1 MNPLGINLWNWCA
14 GLSEECLGLPE
25 KVARMGFTAVELP
38 MTQPQV
44 PSALADEIRNTG
56 LAVSLC
62 AALGPGRDLSSFDSA
77 VRASTMDYLT
87 TCLETAGQLGAG
99 ILAGPLYTGGGKRH
113 WLSPDEKKREW
124 MLAVD
129 GLREL
134 ARRAEHYGVVLSVE
148 PLNRYRTS
156 VANTAGQVLRM
167 VEEVDAPNVGV
178 HFDTYHACLE
188 ERDLCAALEQVLQ
201 AGKVNHFHACANNRG
216 ATGSNP
222 LGGLIRSVG
231 ALRLRRAYHDG
242 DLCAG
247 RSGFQLGAG
256 ALRAGRIGAGGTVL
270 SASIF

>member
-1 MNPLGINLWNWCA
+1 
-14 GLSEECLGLPE
+14 
-25 KVARMGFTAVELP
+25 
-38 MTQPQV
+38 
-44 PSALADEIRNTG
+44 
-56 LAVSLC
+56 
-62 AALGPGRDLSSFDSA
+62 
-77 VRASTMDYLT
+77 MDYLT

-167 VEEVDAPNVGV
+167 VEEVTRPMWASLRHISRLP
-178 HFDTYHACLE
+178 E

-216 ATGSNP
+216 AP
-222 LGGLIRSVG
+222 
-231 ALRLRRAYHDG
+231 DG
-242 DLCAG
+242 E
-247 RSGFQLGAG
+247 
-256 ALRAGRIGAGGTVL
+256 
-270 SASIF
+270 

>member
-216 ATGSNP
+216 APGQGVIP
-222 LGGLIRSVG
+222 WEDLLG
-231 ALRLRRAYHDG
+231 
-242 DLCAG
+242 
-247 RSGFQLGAG
+247 
-256 ALRAGRIGAGGTVL
+256 L
-270 SASIF
+270 SFDE

>member
-1 MNPLGINLWNWCA
+1 MKQPGSWAQAFWR
-14 GLSEECLGLPE
+14 
-25 KVARMGFTAVELP
+25 ARCTLAAESATGF
-38 MTQPQV
+38 Q
-44 PSALADEIRNTG
+44 
-56 LAVSLC
+56 
-62 AALGPGRDLSSFDSA
+62 
-77 VRASTMDYLT
+77 
-87 TCLETAGQLGAG
+87 
-99 ILAGPLYTGGGKRH
+99 
-113 WLSPDEKKREW
+113 PDEKKREW

-216 ATGSNP
+216 AP
-222 LGGLIRSVG
+222 DRE
-231 ALRLRRAYHDG
+231 
-242 DLCAG
+242 
-247 RSGFQLGAG
+247 
-256 ALRAGRIGAGGTVL
+256 
-270 SASIF
+270 